1 MGDRSFAVSGPR
13 IWNMLPVL
21 LCLADDIP
29 RFKRLLKA
37 DLLEAAALADVT
49 IHDSGY
55 LLLLYNG
62 FRP

>member
-1 MGDRSFAVSGPR
+1 
-13 IWNMLPVL
+13 MLPVL